1 MEVAKGKEASYGKA
15 QLEDKGKGKEAKT
28 LPETHGPEVAPK
40 AKEIAPK
47 VADPL
52 VSQLASKEDPPTAK
66 A

>member
-1 MEVAKGKEASYGKA
+1 MAKGNEASQSKA
-15 QLEDKGKGKEAKT
+15 RLKDKGKGKEAKT
-28 LPETHGPEVAPK
+28 LLETHGPEVAPK